1 MNETQI
7 KQERIRAIREI
18 LLIILISV
26 IGFSAIMLM
35 VMYYE
40 TMDGCMIRYKDY
52 NYCLNKVGEN
62 NE

>member
-1 MNETQI
+1 M
-7 KQERIRAIREI
+7 KRIRAIREI

-35 VMYYE
+35 AMYYE
-40 TMDGCMIRYKDY
+40 TMDGCMIRYNDY